1 MRFKQVT
8 KEGELGPSRQE
19 PRDGGGDR
27 SQAVVTIRLWEAG
40 SKMLSGRSEEPGQA
54 GRWNLHEDLGEAK
67 GKKMSSKAEELGGP
81 QIMES
86 PASHPDVT
94 RVTPGPMWP
103 HLCRVSLKQLGAAT
117 QHSL

>member
-1 MRFKQVT
+1 MT
-8 KEGELGPSRQE
+8 KEGELGPRRQK
-19 PRDGGGDR
+19 PWDGGGDR
-27 SQAVVTIRLWEAG
+27 YQAVVTIRLWESG
-40 SKMLSGRSEEPGQA
+40 SKMLPGRSEEPGQA
-54 GRWNLHEDLGEAK
+54 GRWILDEDLGEGK

-94 RVTPGPMWP
+94 RVALGPMWP
-103 HLCRVSLKQLGAAT
+103 DLCRISLKQLGAAT